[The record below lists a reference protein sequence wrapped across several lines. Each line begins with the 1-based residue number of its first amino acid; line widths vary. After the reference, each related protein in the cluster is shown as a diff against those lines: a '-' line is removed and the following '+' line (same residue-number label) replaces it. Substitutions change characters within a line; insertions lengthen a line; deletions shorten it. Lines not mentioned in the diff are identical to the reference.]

1 MREEELTPFVSGGG
15 ARFAENA
22 HFFMTRARATQG
34 LPVSLQRA
42 EFITGAG
49 FVLLLPGTVNRGRA
63 D

>member
-1 MREEELTPFVSGGG
+1 MSGGG